1 MSERRLDPSGD
12 PGHHDV
18 ARDPWLPPE
27 LPEDARRMGL
37 DRNTLEGAGLGFAV
51 GLDRRR
57 PSHLVL
63 AWIGLAIFGL
73 PVLIQLAALVR

>member
-12 PGHHDV
+12 PGHDAV
-18 ARDPWLPPE
+18 PAPWMPPE

-37 DRNTLEGAGLGFAV
+37 DRNTVEGAWLGFAV
-51 GLDRRR
+51 GLDPRR

-63 AWIGLAIFGL
+63 AWLGLAIFGL
-73 PVLIQLAALVR
+73 PVVLQVLSLLR